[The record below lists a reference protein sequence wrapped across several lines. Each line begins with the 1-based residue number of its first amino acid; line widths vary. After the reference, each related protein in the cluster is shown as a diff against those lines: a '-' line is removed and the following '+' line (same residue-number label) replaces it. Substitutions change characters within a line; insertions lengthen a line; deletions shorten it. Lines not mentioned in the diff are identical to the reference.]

1 MRSKNVKTLALAV
14 MACAMLTVSA
24 GAENGYVEDPVSY
37 DGSAAVFNYAPYDQ
51 YVVYTKVG
59 YVTDIVL
66 RPDEAVQKVAAGNT
80 LQWAVEKD
88 DVAGHAHVYIKP
100 LAESTTNV
108 IINTSRRSYRL
119 LVTAENPNY
128 VQFAIRWNY
137 PVEDEQERQAAMAAR
152 TAAMNEANAEIAEAR
167 ERASRIHRN
176 YKCVK
181 NKNVTEKLIPKS
193 VFDDGSKTYIEITP
207 DNTQNMPVIYYY
219 DDFDKSKLQLANYRL
234 KGNFLEIDRVMNN
247 MKLQFSQKQFLLIER
262 IDENEKVP
270 SAGDIQFNSAS
281 SEELSEESLRA
292 GKHQLDV
299 VELRDTKLPTLKERL
314 AEKER
319 ARQLEVLRAANGQ
332 PEQQDND
339 TDDAL
344 NRLADVLE
352 SEGGNEQ

>member
-1 MRSKNVKTLALAV
+1 MRAKNMKTLALAA

-24 GAENGYVEDPVSY
+24 GAENGYVEDPVSW

-51 YVVYTKVG
+51 YVVYTRVG

-66 RPDEAVQKVAAGNT
+66 RPGEVVQKVAAGNT

-88 DVAGHAHVYIKP
+88 DVANNAHVYIKP

-108 IINTSRRSYRL
+108 IINTTERSYRL

-128 VQFAIRWNY
+128 VQFVVRWNY
-137 PVEDEQERQAAMAAR
+137 PHEEERERQQAMVAA
-152 TAAMNEANAEIAEAR
+152 TAAIKAQNAEIAAAN
-167 ERASRIHRN
+167 ERAGRIHTN

-181 NKNVTEKLIPKS
+181 NKNVTERLIPKS
-193 VFDDGSKTYIEITP
+193 VFDDGKKTYIEITQ

-247 MKLQFSQKQFLLIER
+247 MKLQFSQKQYLLIER
-262 IDENEKVP
+262 QDASEKVP
-270 SAGDIQFNSAS
+270 GARDIQFNSRPAG
-281 SEELSEESLRA
+281 ELAADSLRA
-292 GKHQLDV
+292 GKNQSDT
-299 VELRDTKLPTLKERL
+299 VELRDTAPKSLKERL

-332 PEQQDND
+332 PEQQDD
-339 TDDAL
+339 GTDDAL
-344 NRLADVLE
+344 NRLADALE
-352 SEGGNEQ
+352 NEGGNEQ